1 MSDYEKV
8 IEHIRNRCN
17 EIKGEWNG
25 DEPGKQEDAAMAAD
39 ELLEK
44 LEEVDQLMK
53 ELDIQMEDCIFCG
66 TEIEDGYCYECDET
80 CQEMGLDYNEL
91 KQIF

>member
-25 DEPGKQEDAAMAAD
+25 DESGKQEDAAMA
-39 ELLEK
+39 EHLYVL
-44 LEEVDQLMK
+44 VDN
-53 ELDIQMEDCIFCG
+53 DHI
-66 TEIEDGYCYECDET
+66 
-80 CQEMGLDYNEL
+80 
-91 KQIF
+91 

>member
-17 EIKGEWNG
+17 KIKGEWNG
-25 DEPGKQEDAAMAAD
+25 DEPGKQEYAAMAAD

-44 LEEVDQLMK
+44 IDEVDVLMK
-53 ELDIQMEDCIFCG
+53 ELDI
-66 TEIEDGYCYECDET
+66 
-80 CQEMGLDYNEL
+80 
-91 KQIF
+91 

>member
-1 MSDYEKV
+1 MSDNEKV
-8 IEHIRNRCN
+8 LEHMRNRCN

-44 LEEVDQLMK
+44 LEEVNQLVK
-53 ELDIQMEDCIFCG
+53 ELDI
-66 TEIEDGYCYECDET
+66 
-80 CQEMGLDYNEL
+80 
-91 KQIF
+91 

>member
-8 IEHIRNRCN
+8 LEHIRNRCN

-25 DEPGKQEDAAMAAD
+25 DESGKQEDVAMAAD

-44 LEEVDQLMK
+44 LEEVDALVK
-53 ELDIQMEDCIFCG
+53 ELDI
-66 TEIEDGYCYECDET
+66 
-80 CQEMGLDYNEL
+80 
-91 KQIF
+91 

>member
-25 DEPGKQEDAAMAAD
+25 DEPGKQEDSAMAAD

-53 ELDIQMEDCIFCG
+53 ELDI
-66 TEIEDGYCYECDET
+66 
-80 CQEMGLDYNEL
+80 
-91 KQIF
+91 

>member
-8 IEHIRNRCN
+8 VEHIRNRCN

-25 DEPGKQEDAAMAAD
+25 DESGKQEDTAMAAD

-44 LEEVDQLMK
+44 LNEVNELMK
-53 ELDIQMEDCIFCG
+53 ELDI
-66 TEIEDGYCYECDET
+66 
-80 CQEMGLDYNEL
+80 
-91 KQIF
+91 

>member
-8 IEHIRNRCN
+8 LEHIRNRCN

-39 ELLEK
+39 
-44 LEEVDQLMK
+44 
-53 ELDIQMEDCIFCG
+53 
-66 TEIEDGYCYECDET
+66 
-80 CQEMGLDYNEL
+80 
-91 KQIF
+91 